1 MRHVV
6 FIVWR
11 VWCGEP
17 RPSWSVAQC
26 SIILSESRQACSILC
41 FKTREPDGDG
51 PRYSSTGPAMIR
63 LCCHDTPVVGQFNP
77 AFFLK
82 AKLQGQHTE
91 TDENGGVEL
100 EKDALFHLN
109 KFVKSPR
116 ARDQYPN
123 VEFNYAGH
131 FQLPPL
137 KPHVQ
142 QMQLND
148 AEIDESFGEPPIMRC
163 ACFHRLYLVRARRS
177 SARRH

>member
-1 MRHVV
+1 M
-6 FIVWR
+6 
-11 VWCGEP
+11 
-17 RPSWSVAQC
+17 
-26 SIILSESRQACSILC
+26 L
-41 FKTREPDGDG
+41 TREPDGDG
-51 PRYSSTGPAMIR
+51 PGYLVLAGPVMIR
-63 LCCHDTPVVGQFNP
+63 LFCCHDTPVVGQFNP

-91 TDENGGVEL
+91 TDESGGVDL
-100 EKDALFHLN
+100 KKNALYHLN

-148 AEIDESFGEPPIMRC
+148 AEIDESFGEPPVMRC